1 MHSGFGGISRGVSR
15 RQGRWEE
22 QKEAVGETTEEYAD
36 ISDMEAPIFDYTLW
50 ELGYSAVKVLGV
62 KNNGTLGL
70 KYRLDI
76 VAKQNSTNS
85 TISQKASG

>member
-1 MHSGFGGISRGVSR
+1 
-15 RQGRWEE
+15 
-22 QKEAVGETTEEYAD
+22 
-36 ISDMEAPIFDYTLW
+36 MEAPIFDYTLW